1 MEINTSASCKSF
13 NISVQSPH
21 AFETYT
27 YAFVF
32 TCRASFI
39 FELKKRTCMCLYVY
53 IYMSHTQI
61 IEILIYQMYVHT
73 CLLELSM
80 NTSKSLKIPI
90 VQSHQ
95 MPKKFFPSRSK
106 AFLNCL
112 VLPSKDWSGGMGMPS
127 VAFRQN
133 L

>member
-1 MEINTSASCKSF
+1 MC
-13 NISVQSPH
+13 ISL
-21 AFETYT
+21 
-27 YAFVF
+27 
-32 TCRASFI
+32 RI
-39 FELKKRTCMCLYVY
+39 L
-53 IYMSHTQI
+53 ITQTNYK
-61 IEILIYQMYVHT
+61 EILIRMFHT
-73 CLLELSM
+73 CLLELST

-90 VQSHQ
+90 VQSPQ